1 MKKEQ
6 LLSLVKK
13 LSIQYKNGLHPGN
26 VLGTLRE
33 NKFIT
38 ELFGDRISGEDLAY
52 MCFLIPQEKK
62 GKDINVAYDIM
73 KSNLFGVS
81 IATILEHDPNVECP
95 SCDGAGQ
102 NGCEDC
108 MGDSYLTCDLC
119 DGSGEVTCIDCEG
132 SGEDEDS
139 EGKDCGECH
148 GGGQVY
154 CDECGGDGNIE
165 CNSCDSTGSVDCYNC
180 DGNGD
185 IATND
190 SIKLEYSF
198 VLSWNSKFRDLFETM
213 EQPKVINN
221 ETYLKLIDNSQ
232 SLVFFNKEWVDESD
246 DHGLLDLEDNTTV
259 FITVDLKPMIELQN
273 PSGAL
278 KVRGL
283 YV

>member
-33 NKFIT
+33 NKFIA
-38 ELFGDRISGEDLAY
+38 ELFGDRISGEDLTY

-62 GKDINVAYDIM
+62 GRDINVVYDIM
-73 KSNLFGVS
+73 KSNLFAVS

-108 MGDSYLTCDLC
+108 TGDSYLSCDDC
-119 DGSGEVTCIDCEG
+119 EGSGEVMCPDCEG
-132 SGEDEDS
+132 SGEDS
-139 EGKDCGECH
+139 EGNACYECQ
-148 GGGQVY
+148 GGGQVS
-154 CDECGGDGNIE
+154 CNECGGDGTVE
-165 CNSCDSTGSVDCYNC
+165 CYSCDSTGSVDCYNC
-180 DGNGD
+180 VGDGD

-246 DHGLLDLEDNTTV
+246 DHGLFDLEDNTTV
-259 FITVDLKPMIELQN
+259 FITVDLKPIIDLQN
-273 PSGAL
+273 FSGAL
-278 KVRGL
+278 RVIGL

>member
-62 GKDINVAYDIM
+62 GRDISEAYDIM

-81 IATILEHDPNVECP
+81 IATIVEHDPNVECP
-95 SCDGAGQ
+95 SCEGAGQ

-108 MGDSYLTCDLC
+108 MGDSYVTCDEC
-119 DGSGEVTCIDCEG
+119 DGSGEVMCDECDG
-132 SGEDEDS
+132 SGEDS
-139 EGKDCGECH
+139 EGNACDECQ
-148 GGGQVY
+148 GSGQVS
-154 CDECGGDGNIE
+154 CHDCGGDGHIE
-165 CNSCDSTGSVDCYNC
+165 CNSCDSTGSVDCHNC

-190 SIKLEYSF
+190 SIKLEYLF
-198 VLSWNSKFRDLFETM
+198 VLSWNSKFRDLFDSM
-213 EQPKVINN
+213 EQPKVISW
-221 ETYLKLIDNSQ
+221 ETVTKLSDNSQ
-232 SLVFFNKEWVDESD
+232 SLVYFTDEIVDED
-246 DHGLLDLEDNTTV
+246 DDNGLLELQDDTTV
-259 FITVDLKPMIELQN
+259 FITVDLEPVIELRDT
-273 PSGAL
+273 SGVL
-278 KVRGL
+278 TVRGL

>member
-33 NKFIT
+33 NKFIA

-62 GKDINVAYDIM
+62 GSDINVVYDIM
-73 KSNLFGVS
+73 KSNLFAVS
-81 IATILEHDPNVECP
+81 IATILEHDPNVECR
-95 SCDGAGQ
+95 SCEGAGQ
-102 NGCEDC
+102 NGCYVC
-108 MGDSYLTCDLC
+108 MGDSYVTCDEC
-119 DGSGEVTCIDCEG
+119 DGSGEVRCDECDG
-132 SGEDEDS
+132 SGEDS
-139 EGKDCGECH
+139 EGNACDECQ
-148 GGGQVY
+148 GGGQVS
-154 CDECGGDGNIE
+154 CNECGGDGNIK
-165 CNSCDSTGSVDCYNC
+165 CNSCDSTGSIYCYDC

-190 SIKLEYSF
+190 SIKLEYFF
-198 VLSWNSKFRDLFETM
+198 VLSWSSKFRDLFDSM
-213 EQPKVINN
+213 EQPKVISS
-221 ETYLKLIDNSQ
+221 ETYLKLVDNSQ
-232 SLVFFNKEWVDESD
+232 SLVYFTDEVVDKND
-246 DHGLLDLEDNTTV
+246 DHGLLELEDNTTV

-278 KVRGL
+278 RVINL